1 MYDDDFDEPEDYS
14 VRAPQYYDDE
24 HNGEVLWDL
33 KQRLEIDDDS
43 YDQKLMSMVS
53 SGIATLQMNGVPV
66 GNLSSVKSQYDVL
79 CLESFQEGYLSL
91 VLDFLEV
98 YLTLNFDRGEITGVA
113 TLDYL
118 QTRYVDLLYML
129 KGIFDVAQ
137 KDQPFNPPRSGQY
150 HYRRGTTIGD
160 RDDQDAR
167 NAGEDFRESFGRDSF
182 GPIAFNG

>member
-91 VLDFLEV
+91 VLDFFGSLS
-98 YLTLNFDRGEITGVA
+98 
-113 TLDYL
+113 
-118 QTRYVDLLYML
+118 
-129 KGIFDVAQ
+129 DVE
-137 KDQPFNPPRSGQY
+137 F
-150 HYRRGTTIGD
+150 
-160 RDDQDAR
+160 
-167 NAGEDFRESFGRDSF
+167 
-182 GPIAFNG
+182 